1 MKTLIRFLFLF
12 CVFVF
17 SPTMFGQITNL
28 LVNGSATHFT
38 MESGGQI
45 DWSYNLPVG
54 GSAIIE
60 IWIDVNA
67 NGNIDPGTDA
77 LWQSF
82 IQIDGRSDLD
92 GPPDMDGAVNGHI
105 SFGMPVGLA
114 PANYIMSFKDNINS
128 VTITGTVSPLTS
140 PVFTISGNVTPPAGK
155 SAQYLIVSIENSS
168 NGQGKF
174 WDAITDASGNFSIKM
189 DGDTTGNP
197 WRIRIDNAVIFSPAI
212 QEPGRIDLTLDAGVK
227 TEYTGNNFTFTA
239 AAAEINGTVT
249 DENDVPLPGTD
260 VYIWGNNGI
269 MVNRNTKTDIN
280 GTFKIG
286 LLNSELPYSNL
297 WLGSGNSEDTS
308 IVEAGMLIPIINSG
322 NVITKNLKI
331 YQTNAT
337 ITGRVLFNGSSPNMN
352 VQLFAN
358 VQDTGVVITYTD
370 LNGNFMLHV
379 SNKLWNYVINP
390 GQLPPMYNGYSI
402 TAHPGQTNVNFNFTL
417 TDVEG
422 QPSSIPDKY
431 SLSQNYPNPFN
442 PVTAIKYSIPNE
454 GFVSLKI
461 YNVLGSEV
469 ATLVNE
475 FKNAG
480 SYNVSFNAENL
491 SSGVY
496 YYKLKSGTFVETK
509 KMILLK

>member
-1 MKTLIRFLFLF
+1 
-12 CVFVF
+12 
-17 SPTMFGQITNL
+17 
-28 LVNGSATHFT
+28 
-38 MESGGQI
+38 
-45 DWSYNLPVG
+45 
-54 GSAIIE
+54 
-60 IWIDVNA
+60 
-67 NGNIDPGTDA
+67 
-77 LWQSF
+77 
-82 IQIDGRSDLD
+82 
-92 GPPDMDGAVNGHI
+92 
-105 SFGMPVGLA
+105 
-114 PANYIMSFKDNINS
+114 
-128 VTITGTVSPLTS
+128 
-140 PVFTISGNVTPPAGK
+140 
-155 SAQYLIVSIENSS
+155 
-168 NGQGKF
+168 
-174 WDAITDASGNFSIKM
+174 
-189 DGDTTGNP
+189 
-197 WRIRIDNAVIFSPAI
+197 
-212 QEPGRIDLTLDAGVK
+212 
-227 TEYTGNNFTFTA
+227 
-239 AAAEINGTVT
+239 
-249 DENDVPLPGTD
+249 
-260 VYIWGNNGI
+260 
-269 MVNRNTKTDIN
+269 
-280 GTFKIG
+280 
-286 LLNSELPYSNL
+286 
-297 WLGSGNSEDTS
+297 
-308 IVEAGMLIPIINSG
+308 
-322 NVITKNLKI
+322 
-331 YQTNAT
+331 
-337 ITGRVLFNGSSPNMN
+337 MN

>member
-1 MKTLIRFLFLF
+1 
-12 CVFVF
+12 
-17 SPTMFGQITNL
+17 
-28 LVNGSATHFT
+28 
-38 MESGGQI
+38 
-45 DWSYNLPVG
+45 
-54 GSAIIE
+54 
-60 IWIDVNA
+60 
-67 NGNIDPGTDA
+67 
-77 LWQSF
+77 
-82 IQIDGRSDLD
+82 
-92 GPPDMDGAVNGHI
+92 
-105 SFGMPVGLA
+105 
-114 PANYIMSFKDNINS
+114 
-128 VTITGTVSPLTS
+128 
-140 PVFTISGNVTPPAGK
+140 
-155 SAQYLIVSIENSS
+155 
-168 NGQGKF
+168 
-174 WDAITDASGNFSIKM
+174 
-189 DGDTTGNP
+189 
-197 WRIRIDNAVIFSPAI
+197 
-212 QEPGRIDLTLDAGVK
+212 
-227 TEYTGNNFTFTA
+227 
-239 AAAEINGTVT
+239 
-249 DENDVPLPGTD
+249 
-260 VYIWGNNGI
+260 
-269 MVNRNTKTDIN
+269 MVNRNTMTDVN
-280 GTFKIG
+280 GNFKIG
-286 LLNSELPYSNL
+286 LLSSELPISYL
-297 WLGSGNSEDTS
+297 WLGSGNSDDIS
-308 IVEAGMLIPIINSG
+308 IVSAGLSIPFVNTG

-331 YQTNAT
+331 YQANAT

-352 VQLFAN
+352 VEIYAN
-358 VQDTGVVITYTD
+358 VQDTGGVRTYTD
-370 LNGNFMLHV
+370 LDGNYALHV

-480 SYNVSFNAENL
+480 SYNVSFSAENL